1 MKIKTYF
8 LEKSKVGLLLIGL
21 WCMSSLTTQ
30 AQDHVYEGSISVNTQ
45 AAVEA
50 LGAPGGALAGGIT
63 KIMGNVTIM
72 GLVTDLSA
80 FNAIDTITGYLKAEG
95 LTRLTALS
103 RSSGSGDYVGLTN
116 LRMVGDYFLVGN
128 FSSRTNSSLDS
139 LGYFPHLDSI
149 GDYFEIRVNESLDAV
164 GSFPVLRSIGGR
176 FRLRDNNQLLHIPD
190 FDGLVQTGKEITI
203 EENDRLITVGSFPR
217 LETIGGDL
225 NFTNNANLTM
235 RGTYPVLRSIR
246 NNFKVDNCDKLQKI
260 NNFPSLTTIKG
271 NLEIRNNA
279 VLKSIGNFPVLDSI
293 EGKLEIEYNPALKK
307 IGVFPVLDAIGRNLE
322 IQINDSLSFCCGL
335 SSFLLDENTTISGST
350 IIQKNAV
357 GCNSKDEIIDGCDPF
372 VELSMDEISIPFFPS
387 ETSFILEANTR
398 WQLNKPSSGADWI
411 MMLSDGTTNA
421 TDTLMGGMN
430 FTRTQTT
437 VTIHHGRNGSELRMA
452 QLLISFLDE
461 TDVVIPA
468 DTLTLIQE
476 RVMPILELQTPNA
489 VNVGEESD
497 SIELTFF
504 SNTRWRL
511 RKSDPSVNWITTF
524 FVGTTN
530 VMDSLEGGMSG
541 DLTTVND
548 TTVTVIYDEAPTS
561 ASRSTELV
569 LVAINDDDNDNELP
583 TSVNITITQSG
594 ISPYP
599 ESITL
604 TTQAGVDTIRNT
616 LGRTTAIGGN
626 LIISSTEITHLDS
639 LYFLTGITG
648 NLEIRENSM
657 LEDVGEFS
665 ALDSIGGNFLM
676 HSNSILRNAGNF
688 PVLSGIGGYFLI
700 RASDSLTSVGFFP
713 RLATVGGY
721 FAVRGTKIL
730 RVLYEFPSLTS
741 IGTGNPYVPSVDAL
755 ANMSGFP
762 GNTSIVVEQN
772 PSLFYCC
779 GLSRFFSGRSNAA
792 SGDVYIGSINNSNLR
807 NSTGCNSKK
816 EVSCDISDQPLTD
829 TLRLPF
835 HTTDTTFIIHSQK
848 RWKLSQDG
856 TEADWITGL
865 SSDGGSTNVTN
876 NLMGDQTA
884 SITVT
889 YAQNGTAESRTA
901 RLRISFLDTMGN
913 ELTSPMPYTLK
924 LIQEEIMPTLQSPST
939 VIMSHVGG
947 SQKITIRSNNV
958 KWRLRKPDSGADWI
972 TMLSVGTTSHTDALT
987 VTNNS
992 FVPTDTVVTI
1002 TYEKLPISLT
1012 DRDALLVLEAVD
1024 DEGNVLSSPSSIM
1037 ITSTQTVLPYP
1048 ESIILTTQAGVDTIR
1063 NTLGRSTAIGG
1074 NLTIGTS
1081 TDITHLDSLY
1091 FLTEITGN
1099 LEISNN
1105 AMLENVGNFPA
1116 LDTIGGYFLMHS
1128 NAILRNGVDFPV
1140 LRHIGRYFLIRASAN
1155 LTNVGSFPRLIT
1167 IGESFSVRDND
1178 KMSYLY
1184 DFPALTSIGK
1194 GSAWVPSQ
1202 GVSVA
1207 NTSIVVENNPLLFY
1221 CCILT
1226 KFRSGGS
1233 NPVSGNVFIT
1243 NNARGCNSGSQTNCN
1258 PLLGL
1263 SVDSTTVASSSLET
1277 SFTLTATTRWRLS
1290 KLNSE
1295 TDWITFFSTE
1305 NITVQDSLTGG
1316 QNDRPTSTSVTINY
1330 NQNFISEDFLRER
1343 LLVSS
1348 IDETGNVLTSPA
1360 PDTLT
1365 IVRKPNKLYIGN
1377 ISVSNQADVDA
1388 LGVSGGALEG
1398 NITKIM
1404 GNVTISGSVT
1414 DLSIFSNIDTIT
1426 GYLKVEGLT
1435 QLDVLN
1441 KETSPGSGNYT
1452 GFANLKMIGDYFLV
1466 GRSSSSSTNSSLES
1480 IGNFPHLDSVGGYF
1494 QIRNNASLNAV
1505 GSFPVLRSIGADF
1518 RVQDNDQL
1526 LHIPDFDNLIRV
1538 GQNFAISSHNGLGTI
1553 GSFPKLKT
1561 IGGYYE
1567 IISNNRLLSLGDFS
1581 SLQTITGN
1589 YQITSNNRLLSLGDF
1604 SSLQTITGNYWITTN
1619 DRLVNVGDFSSL
1631 QTIGG
1636 DYSISSNGRLLSLG
1650 DFSSLQTIGDLYNI
1664 YSNGRLLSLGDFS
1677 SLQTIGG
1684 HYQIRSNDSLLS
1696 LGDFSS
1702 LQTINDDYWIANN
1715 DELESIGTFPQ
1726 LTRIGM
1732 SLRIRDNNSLDD
1744 CCGLLRLLS
1753 GSIITGST
1761 TISGNA
1767 EGCNSSTGVC
1777 TPFVES
1783 SVDEVRVPF
1792 FPSETSFILESNTR
1806 WQLSKPSSGA
1816 DWITMLSAGTTP
1828 VADNLMGGINSMR
1841 TQTTVTLHN
1850 AENTPNELRTTKL
1863 SIAFLDA
1870 AGEVLTSPAPDT
1882 LTVIQGTSQRY
1893 IGDIVVSTQ
1902 AALEALKA
1910 SDQPFESNN
1919 NIIHIIEGNVTISG
1933 SVTDLSIF
1941 NAIDTITGN
1950 LQVEGVTDLVALSK
1964 ETTPGNYEGF
1974 TNLRMIGGYFR
1985 VSTIDFYNL
1994 KALTNMSLDSLGYF
2008 PYLDSIGRYLEVTNN
2023 PGLQSLGTFSAL
2035 RSVGNRIRIRNNDN
2049 LLHIPDFDNLV
2060 RISKKINIEENDRL
2074 LTVGSFPKLEEIV
2087 FDLSFTNNPQLTTT
2101 GSFPLLRSLGTL
2113 GISNCDQLRSFS
2125 NFPALMRI
2133 GSRLVLKDNFSLQS
2147 LGNFS
2152 SLTTIGGNFQVENND
2167 SLISISTFSNL
2178 VDIKGNVELKR
2189 NNRLTYIEFL
2199 SLDTIDGYLSIQR
2212 NRSLITALFGA
2223 LGKIGGAL
2231 EVLGNTSLISLEMFP
2246 DLMSIGTSKR
2256 FVPSLLRE
2264 STSVSLLVEDNRNL
2278 RSCCVLSSFTGGS
2291 GVYINDNFTGCDA
2304 VSDITCENR
2313 SDFILVTNQSE
2324 VDSLSSLGTQL
2335 NDVFIVE
2342 ALGPDDAPITD
2353 LSVFND
2359 VTEITGNL
2367 LVSGTSNLSAISSAN
2382 GSSYDGLG
2390 SLSVIRGDFLVGNT
2404 YTFTNLDSLGV
2415 FPSLDSIGGGL
2426 IIENT
2431 SLEDLEGFPVLVSVV
2446 EDFLIDKNKSL
2457 MEIGNFSSLT
2467 NIGGNLAVR
2476 GNGSLEELSK
2486 VTESYTGFE
2495 NLESIGGYFAVSNNY
2510 KEGSGNTTGMISI
2523 GTFPSLYSIGESF
2536 SVINN
2541 RVLERLGEFD
2551 SLSYIVEYID
2561 VRSNP
2566 LLDECCGLPARVIGR
2581 ASSVNFERNGSSC
2594 SSLSREGLSSFSGYT
2609 SSCFVG
2615 NLVLR
2620 NQSEVDNVPSSL
2632 TSIRGGLMIG
2642 PDFGLDRIEAVSKI
2656 RLDSLI
2662 IRNVDALR
2670 NLREVSFVK
2679 VSGTHNLTS
2688 LGGLSSLAK
2697 VHGNISISSN
2707 PEGLSTLGDLSSLD
2721 SVGGYLLVHNN
2732 GDLEDLGLFSGLLT
2746 LPSLLRVSSNPAL
2759 RSLGDFS
2766 SLNNIGG
2773 SLVITDNEELLD
2785 LGDLSS
2791 LAGVGVQDRI
2801 YVPSSDSSDGD
2812 GFIDGVSIVIEN
2824 NPELF
2829 LCCGLQKLLPLG
2841 DNAVSGSVHIRNNGE
2856 GCNYAAGQD
2865 IGGLGDCRTLVLRSQ
2880 DEVDGFSRTEVSGN
2894 LVIASSSGI
2903 GGIKNLDKLIDLTS
2917 VSGHLVI
2924 RGNKDLSSLVGLS
2937 GLSKVGDN
2945 FYIQDNTSLSSLRGL
2960 TTLDSIGGSF
2970 RVRSNP
2976 SLLTLDS
2983 FPELDNIGGSYSIQD
2998 NASLRSLGYS
3008 PLLQTIDSMYYVVNN
3023 PLLSSLG
3030 DYPMLSR
3037 IGMSENSVLVPSTD
3051 GYQTGVSIVVEDNDL
3066 LSNCCVLSG
3075 FLSDSSNA
3083 VDGTI
3088 YLNNNRAECNDETTI
3103 STCAELLKASIPD
3116 IISAKSTVT
3125 RIDIISTT
3133 KWLLIKPVMGAE
3145 WIRLEDG
3152 ADNAL
3157 DTIRG
3162 EGDSTFL
3169 IFHGTHTGGVIRE
3182 AVLILEAVND
3192 GGETLTDPPSVMIT
3206 LRQNSVKTLSVTDNK
3221 DRSLTSVSGSAV
3233 IVISSNID
3241 WRAEISGEFIDSL
3254 QFTPTVGET
3263 VVSSLPLRGTITL
3276 SGSGNGEL
3284 SVFYQ
3289 ENIDFNERSSIL
3301 RLSAYEEG
3309 VALTIPFPIDI
3320 TFTQEIDPPTLN
3332 VSSSVNINRI
3342 TDNTYLINASSSVS
3356 TIVLNISIGGSVTG
3370 WTALESTDS
3379 SEFVT
3384 LSGTSGNRMD
3394 STLTLTVTPNNSS
3407 NNRSATITIAT
3418 TGESNANIT
3427 QTFEIVQL
3435 PQGAS
3440 VPTLSISG
3448 EGIMAPTSGSLH
3460 TLRVGNSGKMLDISL
3475 SIMGGS
3481 ATGWRV
3487 TEEDEQDFV
3496 SLPDDMLTGSSNA
3509 TLTFSIAA
3517 NSTNTERIATLTFM
3531 TVGIVITQTL
3541 EITQAAGSVTGSPTL
3556 MLTSNNSVE
3565 IVSTSTT
3572 PIPITFNVGGGATGW
3587 SASAGTG
3594 SFITL
3599 SRGSGEVGTDI
3610 MITATPEANTGVER
3624 TATITLS
3631 TTGEGSV
3638 DTTITITQ
3646 AAGLPTLMLTTPSS
3660 VPITSASTA
3669 PITITFNVGGGA
3681 TGWSASTG
3689 NTSSFITLSKQS
3701 GNVGTGITITATPE
3715 ANTGAAARTETITL
3729 TTMGGTGTAVTA
3741 TVMITQAGAPLSV
3754 STQIPFTLYPNPT
3767 TGKLTIEGISGDVQI
3782 YLHDFVGKEV
3792 FTSSLT
3798 SSRNTIDLSHLPSGM
3813 YVITLQR
3820 EDKTMTEVLII
3831 VN

>member
-1 MKIKTYF
+1 MKIKKYF
-8 LEKSKVGLLLIGL
+8 LEKSKIGLLLMSF
-21 WCMSSLTTQ
+21 WCISSLTTQ
-30 AQDHVYEGSISVNTQ
+30 AQDHVYEGDISVSTQ
-45 AAVEA
+45 ANVDA
-50 LGAPGGALAGGIT
+50 LGASGGALEGSIT
-63 KIMGNVTIM
+63 KIMGNVVIE
-72 GLVTDLSA
+72 GSVTDLSV
-80 FNAIDTITGYLKAEG
+80 FNAIDTITGYLRVSG
-95 LTRLTALS
+95 LTQLRALS
-103 RSSGSGDYVGLTN
+103 QASDSGDYVGLTN
-116 LRMVGDYFLVGN
+116 LKMVGGYFIVGRGQT
-128 FSSRTNSSLDS
+128 SSLIGSSNTSLDS
-139 LGYFPHLDSI
+139 VGYFPRLDSI
-149 GDYFEIRVNESLDAV
+149 GGSFEIRDNTSLDAV
-164 GSFPVLRSIGGR
+164 GSFPVLRSVGGR

-190 FDGLVQTGKEITI
+190 FDGLVQTGEEITI

-217 LETIGGDL
+217 LEIIGGDL
-225 NFTNNANLTM
+225 NFTNNPKLTM
-235 RGTYPVLRSIR
+235 RGTYPVLRSIG
-246 NNFKVDNCDKLQKI
+246 VDFRIRNCDQLQRI
-260 NNFPSLTTIKG
+260 NNFPSLTTIG
-271 NLEIRNNA
+271 TSVQITENA
-279 VLKSIGNFPVLDSI
+279 VLKSIGNFPL
-293 EGKLEIEYNPALKK
+293 LTT
-307 IGVFPVLDAIGRNLE
+307 IGRNLE
-322 IQINDSLSFCCGL
+322 IQNNASLSFCCGL
-335 SSFLLDENTTISGST
+335 SRFLSDESITVSGNTTINN
-350 IIQKNAV
+350 NAV
-357 GCNSKDEIIDGCDPF
+357 GCNS
-372 VELSMDEISIPFFPS
+372 
-387 ETSFILEANTR
+387 
-398 WQLNKPSSGADWI
+398 
-411 MMLSDGTTNA
+411 
-421 TDTLMGGMN
+421 
-430 FTRTQTT
+430 
-437 VTIHHGRNGSELRMA
+437 
-452 QLLISFLDE
+452 
-461 TDVVIPA
+461 
-468 DTLTLIQE
+468 
-476 RVMPILELQTPNA
+476 
-489 VNVGEESD
+489 
-497 SIELTFF
+497 
-504 SNTRWRL
+504 
-511 RKSDPSVNWITTF
+511 
-524 FVGTTN
+524 
-530 VMDSLEGGMSG
+530 
-541 DLTTVND
+541 
-548 TTVTVIYDEAPTS
+548 
-561 ASRSTELV
+561 
-569 LVAINDDDNDNELP
+569 
-583 TSVNITITQSG
+583 
-594 ISPYP
+594 
-599 ESITL
+599 
-604 TTQAGVDTIRNT
+604 
-616 LGRTTAIGGN
+616 
-626 LIISSTEITHLDS
+626 
-639 LYFLTGITG
+639 
-648 NLEIRENSM
+648 
-657 LEDVGEFS
+657 
-665 ALDSIGGNFLM
+665 
-676 HSNSILRNAGNF
+676 
-688 PVLSGIGGYFLI
+688 
-700 RASDSLTSVGFFP
+700 
-713 RLATVGGY
+713 
-721 FAVRGTKIL
+721 
-730 RVLYEFPSLTS
+730 
-741 IGTGNPYVPSVDAL
+741 
-755 ANMSGFP
+755 
-762 GNTSIVVEQN
+762 
-772 PSLFYCC
+772 
-779 GLSRFFSGRSNAA
+779 
-792 SGDVYIGSINNSNLR
+792 
-807 NSTGCNSKK
+807 
-816 EVSCDISDQPLTD
+816 
-829 TLRLPF
+829 
-835 HTTDTTFIIHSQK
+835 
-848 RWKLSQDG
+848 
-856 TEADWITGL
+856 EADI
-865 SSDGGSTNVTN
+865 
-876 NLMGDQTA
+876 
-884 SITVT
+884 I
-889 YAQNGTAESRTA
+889 NG
-901 RLRISFLDTMGN
+901 I
-913 ELTSPMPYTLK
+913 
-924 LIQEEIMPTLQSPST
+924 
-939 VIMSHVGG
+939 
-947 SQKITIRSNNV
+947 
-958 KWRLRKPDSGADWI
+958 
-972 TMLSVGTTSHTDALT
+972 
-987 VTNNS
+987 
-992 FVPTDTVVTI
+992 
-1002 TYEKLPISLT
+1002 
-1012 DRDALLVLEAVD
+1012 
-1024 DEGNVLSSPSSIM
+1024 
-1037 ITSTQTVLPYP
+1037 
-1048 ESIILTTQAGVDTIR
+1048 
-1063 NTLGRSTAIGG
+1063 
-1074 NLTIGTS
+1074 
-1081 TDITHLDSLY
+1081 
-1091 FLTEITGN
+1091 
-1099 LEISNN
+1099 
-1105 AMLENVGNFPA
+1105 
-1116 LDTIGGYFLMHS
+1116 
-1128 NAILRNGVDFPV
+1128 
-1140 LRHIGRYFLIRASAN
+1140 
-1155 LTNVGSFPRLIT
+1155 
-1167 IGESFSVRDND
+1167 
-1178 KMSYLY
+1178 
-1184 DFPALTSIGK
+1184 
-1194 GSAWVPSQ
+1194 
-1202 GVSVA
+1202 
-1207 NTSIVVENNPLLFY
+1207 
-1221 CCILT
+1221 
-1226 KFRSGGS
+1226 
-1233 NPVSGNVFIT
+1233 
-1243 NNARGCNSGSQTNCN
+1243 NC
-1258 PLLGL
+1258 
-1263 SVDSTTVASSSLET
+1263 D
-1277 SFTLTATTRWRLS
+1277 
-1290 KLNSE
+1290 
-1295 TDWITFFSTE
+1295 
-1305 NITVQDSLTGG
+1305 
-1316 QNDRPTSTSVTINY
+1316 
-1330 NQNFISEDFLRER
+1330 
-1343 LLVSS
+1343 
-1348 IDETGNVLTSPA
+1348 
-1360 PDTLT
+1360 
-1365 IVRKPNKLYIGN
+1365 
-1377 ISVSNQADVDA
+1377 
-1388 LGVSGGALEG
+1388 
-1398 NITKIM
+1398 
-1404 GNVTISGSVT
+1404 
-1414 DLSIFSNIDTIT
+1414 
-1426 GYLKVEGLT
+1426 
-1435 QLDVLN
+1435 
-1441 KETSPGSGNYT
+1441 
-1452 GFANLKMIGDYFLV
+1452 
-1466 GRSSSSSTNSSLES
+1466 
-1480 IGNFPHLDSVGGYF
+1480 
-1494 QIRNNASLNAV
+1494 
-1505 GSFPVLRSIGADF
+1505 
-1518 RVQDNDQL
+1518 
-1526 LHIPDFDNLIRV
+1526 
-1538 GQNFAISSHNGLGTI
+1538 
-1553 GSFPKLKT
+1553 
-1561 IGGYYE
+1561 
-1567 IISNNRLLSLGDFS
+1567 
-1581 SLQTITGN
+1581 
-1589 YQITSNNRLLSLGDF
+1589 
-1604 SSLQTITGNYWITTN
+1604 
-1619 DRLVNVGDFSSL
+1619 
-1631 QTIGG
+1631 
-1636 DYSISSNGRLLSLG
+1636 
-1650 DFSSLQTIGDLYNI
+1650 
-1664 YSNGRLLSLGDFS
+1664 
-1677 SLQTIGG
+1677 
-1684 HYQIRSNDSLLS
+1684 
-1696 LGDFSS
+1696 
-1702 LQTINDDYWIANN
+1702 
-1715 DELESIGTFPQ
+1715 
-1726 LTRIGM
+1726 
-1732 SLRIRDNNSLDD
+1732 
-1744 CCGLLRLLS
+1744 
-1753 GSIITGST
+1753 
-1761 TISGNA
+1761 
-1767 EGCNSSTGVC
+1767 
-1777 TPFVES
+1777 PFVES

-1792 FPSETSFILESNTR
+1792 FPSETSFTFESNTR

-1816 DWITMLSAGTTP
+1816 DWITMLSDGTTD
-1828 VADNLMGGINSMR
+1828 VTDNLMGGMDSTR

-1850 AENTPNELRTTKL
+1850 AENVPNVLRTAKL
-1863 SIAFLDA
+1863 SITFLNA
-1870 AGEVLTSPAPDT
+1870 MGEVLASPVPDT
-1882 LTVIQGTSQRY
+1882 LTVIQSTGQRY
-1893 IGDIVVSTQ
+1893 IGDIVLSTQ
-1902 AALEALKA
+1902 AALEELKT
-1910 SDQPFESNN
+1910 SGQPFESN

-1950 LQVEGVTDLVALSK
+1950 LQVEGVTQLGTLSK
-1964 ETTPGNYEGF
+1964 ENSPGSYEGF

-2291 GVYINDNFTGCDA
+2291 GVYINNNFTGCDA

-2732 GDLEDLGLFSGLLT
+2732 GDLEDLGSFSGLLT

-2865 IGGLGDCRTLVLRSQ
+2865 IGGLGDCSTLILRSQ
-2880 DEVDGFSRTEVSGN
+2880 DEVDDFSETEVSGN
-2894 LVIASSSGI
+2894 LVIASSSGT

-2976 SLLTLDS
+2976 SLLTLSS
-2983 FPELDNIGGSYSIQD
+2983 FPGLENIGGSYSIQD

-3030 DYPMLSR
+3030 DYPMLSS
-3037 IGMSENSVLVPSTD
+3037 IGVSETSVLVPSTVTDTTD
-3051 GYQTGVSIVVEDNDL
+3051 GYQTGVSIVVEDNDS

-3075 FLSDSSNA
+3075 FLSGASNA

-3088 YLNNNRAECNDETTI
+3088 YLNNNKAECNNKTTV
-3103 STCAELLKASIPD
+3103 STCVKLLEVAVPELISGNSTFTSIG
-3116 IISAKSTVT
+3116 IL
-3125 RIDIISTT
+3125 STT
-3133 KWLLIKPVMGAE
+3133 KWLLIKPSTGAE

-3152 ADNAL
+3152 AGNAL

-3162 EGDSTFL
+3162 ERDSTFM
-3169 IFHGTHTGGVIRE
+3169 IFHNTHTADTIRE
-3182 AVLILEAVND
+3182 AVLSLEAVNEA
-3192 GGETLTDPPSVMIT
+3192 GETLTDPPSVMVT
-3206 LRQNSVKTLSVTDNK
+3206 LRQDFIKTLSVTGNK
-3221 DRSLTSVSGSAV
+3221 DRRLASVSGSEV
-3233 IVISSNID
+3233 IAITSNTD
-3241 WRAEISGEFIDSL
+3241 WRAEVLGVFIDSL
-3254 QFTPTVGET
+3254 RFTPTVGET
-3263 VVSSLPLRGTITL
+3263 VVSALPVRGSTIL
-3276 SGSGNGEL
+3276 SGSGAGEL

-3289 ENIDFNERSSIL
+3289 ENSNPTERNSTL
-3301 RLSAYEEG
+3301 RLSVYKEG
-3309 VALTIPFPIDI
+3309 IELTTPVPIEIMLTQDKASPSLTLISPSNVAITSTSTDPISI
-3320 TFTQEIDPPTLN
+3320 TFD
-3332 VSSSVNINRI
+3332 V
-3342 TDNTYLINASSSVS
+3342 
-3356 TIVLNISIGGSVTG
+3356 GGVTG
-3370 WTALESTDS
+3370 WSASVGNGS
-3379 SEFVT
+3379 FIT
-3384 LSGTSGNRMD
+3384 LSKQSGNIGRGITIMA
-3394 STLTLTVTPNNSS
+3394 TPEE
-3407 NNRSATITIAT
+3407 NRGAARTATITLT
-3418 TGESNANIT
+3418 T
-3427 QTFEIVQL
+3427 
-3435 PQGAS
+3435 
-3440 VPTLSISG
+3440 
-3448 EGIMAPTSGSLH
+3448 
-3460 TLRVGNSGKMLDISL
+3460 
-3475 SIMGGS
+3475 MGGTETAVT
-3481 ATGWRV
+3481 ATV
-3487 TEEDEQDFV
+3487 T
-3496 SLPDDMLTGSSNA
+3496 
-3509 TLTFSIAA
+3509 
-3517 NSTNTERIATLTFM
+3517 
-3531 TVGIVITQTL
+3531 
-3541 EITQAAGSVTGSPTL
+3541 ITQAAGTVTPPVSNPPTL
-3556 MLTSNNSVE
+3556 MLTTPSSVE
-3565 IVSTSTT
+3565 IASTSTA
-3572 PIPITFNVGGGATGW
+3572 PISITFNVGGGATGW

-3599 SRGSGEVGTDI
+3599 SKGSGEVGTGI
-3610 MITATPEANTGVER
+3610 TITATPMANTGAAR

-3646 AAGLPTLMLTTPSS
+3646 AG
-3660 VPITSASTA
+3660 V
-3669 PITITFNVGGGA
+3669 
-3681 TGWSASTG
+3681 
-3689 NTSSFITLSKQS
+3689 
-3701 GNVGTGITITATPE
+3701 
-3715 ANTGAAARTETITL
+3715 
-3729 TTMGGTGTAVTA
+3729 
-3741 TVMITQAGAPLSV
+3741 PLSV
-3754 STQIPFTLYPNPT
+3754 STQIPFTMYPNPT
-3767 TGKLTIEGISGDVQI
+3767 TGKLTIEGISGYLQI
-3782 YLHDFVGKEV
+3782 YLHNFAGKEV
-3792 FTSSLT
+3792 FASSLT
-3798 SSRNTIDLSHLPSGM
+3798 SSRSTIDLSHLPSGM

-3820 EDKTMTEVLII
+3820 EDKTWTEVLII
-3831 VN
+3831 VNG